1 MKALKF
7 TDYITSQ
14 PVFIISDK
22 ILSFK
27 SCHDYTN
34 EGSDYTQIN
43 VGGGDGE
50 PLESYNVKETEDEIA
65 EIINAADSGK

>member
-1 MKALKF
+1 MQALKF
-7 TDYITSQ
+7 TDYISNQ

-43 VGGGDGE
+43 VGGEDRE
-50 PLESYNVKETEDEIA
+50 PLSINVKETEDEIV
-65 EIINAADSGK
+65 EIIKTANSTK